1 MTGKQ
6 KSRRGPPE
14 NLKEKKQVLF
24 VIINLGRE
32 YTEKP
37 QVFLLTFYGKFARCY
52 LELICIM
59 ILPLAV
65 FGEFKIHNSISNESY
80 RRI

>member
-1 MTGKQ
+1 MTEKQ

-14 NLKEKKQVLF
+14 NLKEKKGKKQVLF

-37 QVFLLTFYGKFARCY
+37 QIFLLTFYGKFTRCY

-59 ILPLAV
+59 IT
-65 FGEFKIHNSISNESY
+65 ISSFL
-80 RRI
+80 RI